1 MGFHLPNFRGESGL
15 RVSVVLIIWFVIGLG
30 LRLINLTGKPPW
42 TDEFSTLVFSLGNS
56 FLNVPLN

>member
-1 MGFHLPNFRGESGL
+1 M

-42 TDEFSTLVFSLGNS
+42 TDEFSTLLFSLGNS